1 MWDTGC
7 QRNPLSICCL
17 GSTQC
22 ETDSFVMERGGV
34 ARMSGVGRSGR
45 GTVSRA
51 SSRSDLY
58 VRASGSRPDCRVG
71 VAVMRRVGGSRYR
84 QDTGVRR

>member
-45 GTVSRA
+45 GTVSALLTFGFICARFGFEA
-51 SSRSDLY
+51 GLS
-58 VRASGSRPDCRVG
+58 CRCRG
-71 VAVMRRVGGSRYR
+71 HEARRR
-84 QDTGVRR
+84 

>member
-45 GTVSRA
+45 GTVSALLR
-51 SSRSDLY
+51 
-58 VRASGSRPDCRVG
+58 VRIYMCALRVRG
-71 VAVMRRVGGSRYR
+71 RIVV
-84 QDTGVRR
+84 